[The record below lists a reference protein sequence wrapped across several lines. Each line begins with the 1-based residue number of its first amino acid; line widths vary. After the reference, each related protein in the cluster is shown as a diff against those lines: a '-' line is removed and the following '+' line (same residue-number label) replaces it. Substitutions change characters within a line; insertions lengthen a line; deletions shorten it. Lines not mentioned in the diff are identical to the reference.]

1 MGTTLLRRHLASAQ
15 PCIGAAAVYRV
26 LWPSAAQ
33 EDWNDRIRLVGVALV
48 RKVVAF
54 AAEKGLEFK
63 MKGVT
68 LNSQDPGFREASPF
82 GKMPALRDGDYLLA
96 DSSAI
101 VAYMDAVKPDPA
113 LIPADPRER
122 GKTIWWD
129 EFADTIL
136 ICAGVK
142 VFFNRVVAPRFLGQ
156 EGDAAV
162 ADLAV
167 EKELPPLFAFMEQCL
182 PESGW
187 LVGDRLTL
195 ADISVATGFANLSY
209 AGCTVNGA
217 TYPKLLAFVD
227 KMFSRAVICALSGA

>member
-1 MGTTLLRRHLASAQ
+1 MIIYGSSVS
-15 PCIGAAAVYRV
+15 PY
-26 LWPSAAQ
+26 
-33 EDWNDRIRLVGVALV
+33 V

-63 MKGVT
+63 VKGVT
-68 LNSQDPGFREASPF
+68 LGSQDPGFREASPF
-82 GKMPALRDGDYLLA
+82 AKMPALRDGDYLLA

-113 LIPADPRER
+113 LIPADARQR
-122 GKTIWWD
+122 GKTVWWD

-136 ICAGVK
+136 ISAGAK

-162 ADLAV
+162 ADRAV
-167 EKELPPLFAFMEQCL
+167 EKELPPLFAYIERCL
-182 PESGW
+182 PDSGW

-195 ADISVATGFANLSY
+195 ADISVVTGFANLRY
-209 AGCTVNGA
+209 AGCTVNGTA
-217 TYPKLLAFVD
+217 YPKLLAFVD
-227 KMFSRAVICALSGA
+227 KVLSRPSFARSLAHEAKILTG